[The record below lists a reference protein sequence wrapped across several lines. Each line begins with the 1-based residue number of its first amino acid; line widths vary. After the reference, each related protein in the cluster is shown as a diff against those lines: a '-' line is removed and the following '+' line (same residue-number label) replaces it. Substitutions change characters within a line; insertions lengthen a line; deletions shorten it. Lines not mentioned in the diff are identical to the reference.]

1 MMYYGPGTGA
11 WGYLLMTVNMLLFWG
26 LVIAGIV
33 ILVRY
38 PGRSGLAASGQP
50 GQHTRAEAILA
61 ERFAQGEIDE
71 EEYRRRLKV
80 LRGAPPS

>member
-1 MMYYGPGTGA
+1 MMYYGPGMGA

-33 ILVRY
+33 VLVRY
-38 PGRSGLAASGQP
+38 LGRSGLAAP
-50 GQHTRAEAILA
+50 GQAGQRTRAEAILA

-71 EEYRRRLKV
+71 EEYRRRLNV